1 MEGTLEGGHVVT
13 TAVAPTSPPPTRAS
27 DAVRGASRDN
37 VKDTARQPT
46 RRSLLARGGHSR
58 AINHFGARK
67 HHLLYITRAS
77 QSLRNNLYSFT
88 VRSHP
93 LVHCAFPGRVFTH
106 NYMLTHAADC

>member
-1 MEGTLEGGHVVT
+1 MEGTLEGGQVVT

-58 AINHFGARK
+58 AINHWRSEAPPFI
-67 HHLLYITRAS
+67 HHTRVAI
-77 QSLRNNLYSFT
+77 
-88 VRSHP
+88 
-93 LVHCAFPGRVFTH
+93 
-106 NYMLTHAADC
+106 AA